1 VREAPD
7 GLPGDSLLLPS
18 VAVAV
23 LGGASLTRGRGFP
36 ISTAIA
42 AFFGR
47 ESSRYDSEAPAR
59 AWERN
64 GGEADMTEQ
73 LTVVAHL
80 RALNGQIEETKKF
93 LMALIGPTRA
103 EPGCVEYWLHQDN
116 DDPAEFTFYENWTN
130 RPEWDKHMEMPH
142 LQKFAEVKDKVFELQ
157 KLRLMTMISDSIS
170 KR

>member
-1 VREAPD
+1 
-7 GLPGDSLLLPS
+7 
-18 VAVAV
+18 
-23 LGGASLTRGRGFP
+23 
-36 ISTAIA
+36 
-42 AFFGR
+42 
-47 ESSRYDSEAPAR
+47 
-59 AWERN
+59 
-64 GGEADMTEQ
+64 MTEQ

-142 LQKFAEVKDKVFELQ
+142 LQKFAEAKDKVFELQ
-157 KLRLMTMISDSIS
+157 KLRLMTMIKHGRAERQPRGALGSQRSIRVSKQEWASGVGYRRPFPALTVRPGLYTSTMPPSDMMTCPVM
-170 KR
+170 